1 VCAEARFTWAEHGRR
16 RRSSCQLLATGQ
28 RVEICR
34 RTDRSGSRGCAEV
47 SSSQLSA
54 LMRRIGCVP
63 LISPTPPDLV
73 GADPSQ
79 RNEMWEP
86 APARSSPMSRSREL
100 APLHGPPRPAELADH
115 HLHGRLVGLLRREDA
130 AGWRWSGPGPARRS
144 RGGRMKPTEAAR
156 YAPSCI
162 VCGVVVGCS
171 GFCERVVCAEA
182 ICSRCLR
189 IQFRESLASSMSTEG
204 EPPCSPP
211 VPARDD
217 TVVWCQLDRAVVLS
231 DPLLLSR
238 GDVLCLSLTTGRS
251 SSLLGQPSPLVLLDA
266 HRPGAACADAPG
278 RGITNARF
286 RFSGWPSRGRW
297 QRGRTVARTPDSVP
311 CPAGRHW
318 RIATTRP
325 ASPWFRPRL

>member
-1 VCAEARFTWAEHGRR
+1 
-16 RRSSCQLLATGQ
+16 
-28 RVEICR
+28 
-34 RTDRSGSRGCAEV
+34 
-47 SSSQLSA
+47 
-54 LMRRIGCVP
+54 MRRIGCVP

-130 AGWRWSGPGPARRS
+130 LERTRAGTTITRRPDETHRSGPAHSQLHRV
-144 RGGRMKPTEAAR
+144 RGGVE
-156 YAPSCI
+156 
-162 VCGVVVGCS
+162 CS

-278 RGITNARF
+278 RGITYARF
-286 RFSGWPSRGRW
+286 GFSGCPS
-297 QRGRTVARTPDSVP
+297 
-311 CPAGRHW
+311 
-318 RIATTRP
+318 
-325 ASPWFRPRL
+325 